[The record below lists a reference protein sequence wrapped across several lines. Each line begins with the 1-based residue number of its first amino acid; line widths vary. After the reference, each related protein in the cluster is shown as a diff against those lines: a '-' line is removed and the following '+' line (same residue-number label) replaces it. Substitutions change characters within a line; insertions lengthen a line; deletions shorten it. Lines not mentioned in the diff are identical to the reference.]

1 MNKKMNSQETNLL
14 VVGAPRSGTTLLA
27 AMIGRH
33 SEVAMLSEHL
43 GFAVKDVISKPI
55 AGNKLCIPNH
65 IEIHE
70 KRSRWINLLSPQLFH
85 SLHRYR
91 YFQYRPEGQA
101 SIMDYLQWGPLK
113 IVGIVRDGNAV
124 ISSITERGGQSLDVA
139 IYRWR
144 RSIDI
149 LTELSEQLG
158 DDLFLISFDQLVTRS
173 ENAMQAVAAF
183 LDIPFESEML
193 QGYAYT
199 PNYSNQKIDSSKAK
213 KRGMNLDLSEEYPDT
228 FSKFTGLLRRCN
240 ASLDEGLDA

>member
-1 MNKKMNSQETNLL
+1 MNSQETNLL

-91 YFQYRPEGQA
+91 YF
-101 SIMDYLQWGPLK
+101 
-113 IVGIVRDGNAV
+113 
-124 ISSITERGGQSLDVA
+124 
-139 IYRWR
+139 
-144 RSIDI
+144 
-149 LTELSEQLG
+149 
-158 DDLFLISFDQLVTRS
+158 
-173 ENAMQAVAAF
+173 
-183 LDIPFESEML
+183 
-193 QGYAYT
+193 
-199 PNYSNQKIDSSKAK
+199 
-213 KRGMNLDLSEEYPDT
+213 
-228 FSKFTGLLRRCN
+228 
-240 ASLDEGLDA
+240 